1 MELLIDHVA
10 GLDVHKKSVTACVR
24 TPGPTVSERREV
36 KRTFLT
42 FHDSLVELRDWIVAE
57 GVTEVVM
64 EATGVFWKPVWFAL
78 EGHVGLRLVNA
89 RHVKMVPGRKT
100 DVGDAAWL
108 AQLLEVGL
116 LRASFVPPPDIRDLR
131 DLTRYRK
138 RLHQDEVRE
147 GQRVE
152 KVLEDAGIKLSS
164 VASKTLGVSGRLML
178 EALIAGERDPH
189 VLAELAK
196 GKLRAKA
203 WDLARALATGRFTSH
218 HAAMLRAHLDHVDH
232 LAATTRALD
241 DRIAELCAPYR
252 RAHAH
257 LVTMPGIG
265 DTTAEVILAEVGA
278 DMSVFP
284 TAGHLASWAGLCPG
298 NDESAG
304 KRRSGRTNPGSV
316 WLTDALLQSAWSVSR
331 MKGTYL
337 SAKFWR
343 LARRIGKK
351 RAAVAVAHTMIIAV
365 WHMLNDDV
373 DYHDLGDDWIERR
386 RDPDRETRRLVQR
399 LHDLGHDVTI
409 TAA

>member
-1 MELLIDHVA
+1 MEVLIDRVA

-24 TPGPTVSERREV
+24 TPGSTRSERREV
-36 KRTFLT
+36 KRSFST
-42 FHDSLVELRDWIVAE
+42 FHDSLIDMRDWIVSE

-64 EATGVFWKPVWFAL
+64 EATGVFWKPVWFVL

-138 RLHQDEVRE
+138 RINQDEVRE

-178 EALIAGERDPH
+178 EALIAGERDPD
-189 VLAELAK
+189 VLAEFAK
-196 GKLRAKA
+196 GKLRSKTV
-203 WDLARALATGRFTSH
+203 DLARALSTGRFGEH
-218 HAAMLRAHLDHVDH
+218 HAAMLRAHLDHIDY
-232 LAATTRALD
+232 LATTGTQLD
-241 DRIAELCAPYR
+241 RRIAELTAPYQ
-252 RAHAH
+252 RALDH
-257 LVTMPGIG
+257 LVTIPGVAQ
-265 DTTAEVILAEVGA
+265 TTAEVILAEVGP
-278 DMSVFP
+278 DMTVFP

-298 NDESAG
+298 NNESAG

-316 WLTDALLQSAWSVSR
+316 WLTDALLQSAWALSR
-331 MKGTYL
+331 MNSGYL

-343 LARRIGKK
+343 LAKRIGKK
-351 RAAVAVAHTMIIAV
+351 RAAVAIAHSIIVAV
-365 WHMLNDDV
+365 WHMLSDDV
-373 DYHDLGDDWIERR
+373 DYQDLGADWFERH
-386 RDPDRETRRLVQR
+386 RDPNREARRLLAR

-409 TAA
+409 NAA